1 MSDPEKFPAS
11 ATETA
16 EDSIAAI
23 LLDPEPP
30 ETSLPVD
37 PPRSMAVRRLNV
49 ARGTRRHLRAIRL
62 VLNALLLLALMYT
75 ITITKALLIPLVLAA
90 FIGLALNPIVAA
102 GTRISLPRWLTASVL
117 MIGLVIGIGTGVGL
131 LAQPAIGWFHGAPT
145 AIRSFVPKFRNLTK
159 PLEAANRATQT
170 LVSGTTRAVT
180 PTATPISITAWDV
193 VSTAPKILAAVLSVM
208 LLVFFFLVYGD
219 SMLRRLVEITP
230 SFAYKRHAVTIVRG
244 IQTEV
249 SRYLLTAS
257 LINVSLGA
265 TTAAM
270 LWLYKVPDP
279 LLWGAVA
286 MFANFIPYVGAI
298 VTTTL
303 LAVVCM
309 LYANNANLEV
319 FLPVLTF
326 AGITAVEG
334 NLITPLIQG
343 ASMRLSPIAILLW
356 LLVWGWLWGIPGALL
371 AVPMLTCTKL
381 VTERVHGWEWFAH
394 IVQRG

>member
-1 MSDPEKFPAS
+1 MSEPEQLPS
-11 ATETA
+11 PRE
-16 EDSIAAI
+16 EGPGDDIAPPI
-23 LLDPEPP
+23 LLDQLA
-30 ETSLPVD
+30 TD
-37 PPRSMAVRRLNV
+37 HPPRHMTRSLQT
-49 ARGTRRHLRAIRL
+49 ARGMRRHLRVIRMA
-62 VLNALLLLALMYT
+62 LNALLLLALMYT
-75 ITITKALLIPLVLAA
+75 VTLTKALLIPLVLAA

-102 GTRISLPRWLTASVL
+102 GTRIHLPRWLTASVL
-117 MIGLVIGIGTGVGL
+117 MIGLIVGIGAGVGL
-131 LAQPAIGWFHGAPT
+131 LAQPAVGWFHGAPQ
-145 AIRSFVPKFRNLTK
+145 AIRSFVPKLRHLTQ

-170 LVSGTTRAVT
+170 LVNANTGTIHTQ
-180 PTATPISITAWDV
+180 ATPATPMTISAWDV
-193 VSTAPKILAAVLSVM
+193 VSTTPKVLAAVLSVV

-230 SFAYKRHAVTIVRG
+230 SFGYKRHAVVIVRG

-249 SRYLLTAS
+249 SRYLLTAL
-257 LINVSLGA
+257 LINAGLGA
-265 TTAAM
+265 VTAGM

-298 VTTTL
+298 VTTSV

-309 LYANNANLEV
+309 LYANEMSLHV

-326 AGITAVEG
+326 AGITALEG
-334 NLITPLIQG
+334 NLVTPMIQG
-343 ASMRLSPIAILLW
+343 RSMRLSPIAILIW

-381 VTERVHGWEWFAH
+381 IAERVRSWNWLAH
-394 IVQRG
+394 IVQR